1 MQEES
6 GIPPSNKRLNK
17 TLKFIKAVA
26 LFQVIK
32 DIEFALLH
40 GISFRHYLGYIC
52 FTLQG
57 LRSSFE
63 YLCVYI
69 MPNSY

>member
-6 GIPPSNKRLNK
+6 GIPPSNKGLNK

-26 LFQVIK
+26 LFQVIN

-40 GISFRHYLGYIC
+40 GISYRHY
-52 FTLQG
+52 
-57 LRSSFE
+57 
-63 YLCVYI
+63 
-69 MPNSY
+69 

>member
-6 GIPPSNKRLNK
+6 GIPPSNKHLNK

-40 GISFRHYLGYIC
+40 GISYRHYLGYKSFVLHYKVSGLLLNIYV
-52 FTLQG
+52 FT
-57 LRSSFE
+57 
-63 YLCVYI
+63 
-69 MPNSY
+69 